1 MNDAEAEAVFARV
14 GKTTLLEREYSWY
27 KSDDATVA
35 KAGDAII
42 PELTYLTILTSA
54 PEKTAARIEEVLG
67 DHYRALRENK
77 NSIIDDWTAPLYVP
91 DDFRNEA
98 LETQKADIIAN
109 AIELAVFIAVMSLCM
124 YLMMRASLMGRIRE
138 IGIYRAIGVSK
149 KNLVFRFFVESLAVT
164 SLTVLIGYLF
174 SSLLISAWLVKAP
187 LIGEYFYYPLWMALA
202 ALGLLY
208 AISALCGT
216 LPVLRLLRRTP
227 SEILSKYDI

>member
-1 MNDAEAEAVFARV
+1 M
-14 GKTTLLEREYSWY
+14 
-27 KSDDATVA
+27 
-35 KAGDAII
+35 
-42 PELTYLTILTSA
+42 TILTSD
-54 PEKTAARIEEVLG
+54 PEKTTAAIEATLG
-67 DHYRALRENK
+67 DHYRALK
-77 NSIIDDWTAPLYVP
+77 GGGNSIIDDWTSPLYTP
-91 DDFRNEA
+91 ADFRREA
-98 LETQKADIIAN
+98 LETEKSEIVQN

-174 SSLLISAWLVKAP
+174 SSVLISAWLVKAP
-187 LIGEYFYYPLWMALA
+187 LIGEFFYYPLWMALSVLA
-202 ALGLLY
+202 LLY